1 MTSIRAILADDHE
14 LVRAG
19 IRALLQNI
27 PGVDVVG
34 EASNGEEALQLVAS
48 LQPDVA
54 LLDIAMPG
62 LNGLETAARMTGTFP
77 NVRVIML
84 SMYADEEYV
93 LQALRAGATGYLLKG
108 ARRPEL
114 ELAVTAVISGETY
127 LSPAASKHVVGDFV
141 QRATGA
147 SETKESEQRQA
158 ERLTPRQREILQLIA
173 QGQSTKEM
181 ARSLSLSVKTV
192 EMHRSQLMDR
202 LGIHDVAG
210 LVRYAIR
217 TGLISPSE

>member
-1 MTSIRAILADDHE
+1 
-14 LVRAG
+14 
-19 IRALLQNI
+19 
-27 PGVDVVG
+27 
-34 EASNGEEALQLVAS
+34 
-48 LQPDVA
+48 
-54 LLDIAMPG
+54 MPG
-62 LNGLETAARMTGTFP
+62 LNGLETAARITAQFP
-77 NVRVIML
+77 NVRIIML

-93 LQALRAGATGYLLKG
+93 LQALRAGASGYLLKG

-114 ELAVTAVISGETY
+114 ELAVSAVVHGETY

-141 QRATGA
+141 QRATGGT
-147 SETKESEQRQA
+147 ETKESEQRQA

-173 QGQSTKEM
+173 QGQTTKEM
-181 ARSLSLSVKTV
+181 ARTLNLSVKTV

-217 TGLISPSE
+217 TGMISPSE

>member
-1 MTSIRAILADDHE
+1 MTSIRTILADDHE

-27 PGVDVVG
+27 PEVDVVG
-34 EASNGEEALQLVAS
+34 EASNGEEALRLVAS

-62 LNGLETAARMTGTFP
+62 LNGLETAARITTAFP

-114 ELAVTAVISGETY
+114 ELAVTAVVNGETY

-141 QRATGA
+141 QRATGGT
-147 SETKESEQRQA
+147 ETKESEQRQA

-173 QGQSTKEM
+173 QGQTTKEM
-181 ARSLSLSVKTV
+181 ARTLSLSVKTV

-202 LGIHDVAG
+202 LGIHDVAD

-217 TGLISPSE
+217 TGMISSSE

>member
-1 MTSIRAILADDHE
+1 MTSIRVILVDDHE

-27 PGVDVVG
+27 PGVEVVG
-34 EASNGEEALQLVAS
+34 EASDGEAALRLVGAMT
-48 LQPDVA
+48 PDIA

-62 LNGLETAARMTGTFP
+62 LNGLETAARITRAYST
-77 NVRVIML
+77 VRVIML
-84 SMYADEEYV
+84 SMHADEEYV

-114 ELAVTAVISGETY
+114 ELAVIAVAQGETY

-141 QRATGA
+141 QRATGVGEPKDVALPA
-147 SETKESEQRQA
+147 S

-173 QGQSTKEM
+173 QGQTTKEI
-181 ARSLSLSVKTV
+181 ARGLNLSVKTV

-202 LGIHDVAG
+202 LDIHDVAG

-217 TGLISPSE
+217 TGLVSFDE

>member
-27 PGVDVVG
+27 PEVDVVG
-34 EASNGEEALQLVAS
+34 EASNGEEALRLVAS

-62 LNGLETAARMTGTFP
+62 LNGLETAARITAEFP
-77 NVRVIML
+77 QVRVIML

-114 ELAVTAVISGETY
+114 ELAVSAVVQGETY

-141 QRATGA
+141 QRATGGTDA
-147 SETKESEQRQA
+147 KASEQRQA

-173 QGQSTKEM
+173 QGQTTKEM
-181 ARSLSLSVKTV
+181 ARTLSLSVKTV

-217 TGLISPSE
+217 TGMISPSE